1 MLLLFKEN
9 WHQSKSKNQVLS
21 DEIEGENPNESRTE
35 FDQVHEYGENDQISP
50 NEDKFD
56 QSESNISDF

>member
-1 MLLLFKEN
+1 M
-9 WHQSKSKNQVLS
+9 LS